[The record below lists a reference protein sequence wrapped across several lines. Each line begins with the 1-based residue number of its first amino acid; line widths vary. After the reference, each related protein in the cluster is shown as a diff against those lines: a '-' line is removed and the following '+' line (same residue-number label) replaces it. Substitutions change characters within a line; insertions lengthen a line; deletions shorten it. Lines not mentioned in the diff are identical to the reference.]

1 MFHLFFI
8 LPADLITKR
17 NHFCMENTEQHLFAD
32 PEYQIVQ
39 AGSGKRLAN
48 YLIDLV
54 LFYILLFLFGMVLAV
69 LNPEAIDAISED
81 DTGFGLVDRLLSL
94 VFYGLYMFVIEA
106 IFKGKSLGKLI
117 TGTRVVKED
126 GSNITVKE
134 AFLRGLSRM
143 VPFNAFSA
151 LGTPCYPW
159 HDRWSGTYVI
169 DERESHRPADL

>member
-1 MFHLFFI
+1 
-8 LPADLITKR
+8 
-17 NHFCMENTEQHLFAD
+17 MESTEQHLFSD

-39 AGSGKRLAN
+39 AGRGKRFAN

-54 LFYILLFLFGMVLAV
+54 IFYILLLIFGMILAV
-69 LNPEAIDAISED
+69 MNPETIDSLNQD
-81 DTGFGLVDRLLSL
+81 DPGFNLLDRLLSL
-94 VFYGLYMFVIEA
+94 VLYGLYMFLVEI

-117 TGTRVVKED
+117 TGTRAVRED

-159 HDRWSGTYVI
+159 HDKWSNTYVI
-169 DERESHRPADL
+169 DERASNRPSGM